1 MLYSPYVAARLQTYT
16 ERGRTTL
23 ELLLAKLGIPLQ
35 QARSP
40 YLCAWVEWMG
50 VHIEQLTIAHCAANL

>member
-40 YLCAWVEWMG
+40 YLCAWVEWN
-50 VHIEQLTIAHCAANL
+50 ECARRAAQLLLRN